1 MNEKKVNKQTK
12 NKFSLKEVTGIVIIT
27 MLVSFFIGFF
37 VNGKKTNESLSHY
50 EKELLDNYQYILN
63 NYYKEIDARDLVSL
77 AIKGM
82 IGNLDDPY
90 ADYIDNEQ
98 LEEFNLQINGEYQ
111 GIGIQITYDENKRPI
126 IVTVFENS
134 PAATSGLKSGD
145 VLISVANVSVE
156 NKTLE
161 EVKQIVFE
169 QETNEFA
176 IEYLRD
182 NEQYST
188 MIKKTNVIID
198 STMKKIF
205 EDNGKKIGYLKLE
218 SFTTKSYTQFREK
231 LLELE
236 ENEIGSLI
244 IDLRYNTGG
253 QLTAVDNIVSLF
265 IKKDEVIYQMKEKD
279 IITKYYSS
287 GDVGRDYEIVVL
299 INEYS
304 ASASELMASAL
315 KEKYQAILIGTKTYG
330 KGTAQEVIALENGE
344 QYKFTTKEWLTA
356 NGNSIEK
363 VGIEPNIEIEQSI
376 EYYENPSDD
385 NDNQLKEAINYLKN
399 RGL

>member
-1 MNEKKVNKQTK
+1 MNEKKENKKIK

-37 VNGKKTNESLSHY
+37 VNDKKTNETLSHY
-50 EKELLDNYQYILN
+50 EKELLENYQYILN

-90 ADYIDNEQ
+90 ADYIDDEQ
-98 LEEFNLQINGEYQ
+98 LDDFNLQLNGEYQ
-111 GIGIQITYDENKRPI
+111 GIGVQITYDEEERPI
-126 IVTVFENS
+126 IVTVFEDS
-134 PAATSGLKSGD
+134 PAAASGLKKGD
-145 VLISVANVSVE
+145 ILVSIAGEKVE
-156 NKTLE
+156 NKELE
-161 EVKQIVFE
+161 EVKRIVSE
-169 QETNEFA
+169 QKNNEFS

-182 NEQYST
+182 KQVYST
-188 MIKKTNVIID
+188 VIRKTNVIID
-198 STMKKIF
+198 STTKKVF
-205 EDNGKKIGYLKLE
+205 EENSKKIGYLKLE
-218 SFTTKSYTQFREK
+218 SFTAKSYTQFKQK
-231 LLELE
+231 LIELE
-236 ENEIGSLI
+236 EDGIESLI

-253 QLTAVDNIVSLF
+253 QLAAVDNIVSLF

-279 IITKYYSS
+279 VITKYYSS
-287 GDVGRDYEIVVL
+287 GDLERDYKIVVL

-315 KEKYQAILIGTKTYG
+315 KEKYSAVLIGTKTYG

-363 VGIEPNIEIEQSI
+363 VGVEPNIKIEQSM
-376 EYYENPSDD
+376 EYYKNPSDD
-385 NDNQLKEAINYLKN
+385 NDKQLNEAINYLKK
-399 RGL
+399 

>member
-1 MNEKKVNKQTK
+1 MNEKKENKKIK
-12 NKFSLKEVTGIVIIT
+12 NKFSLKEVAGIVIIT

-37 VNGKKTNESLSHY
+37 VNDKKTNETLSHY
-50 EKELLDNYQYILN
+50 EKELLENYQYILN

-82 IGNLDDPY
+82 VGNLDDPY
-90 ADYIDNEQ
+90 ADYIDDEQ

-111 GIGIQITYDENKRPI
+111 GIGIQITYDENERPI
-126 IVTVFENS
+126 IVTVFEDS

-145 VLISVANVSVE
+145 VLVSVANVSVE

-161 EVKQIVFE
+161 EVKQIVSE
-169 QETNEFA
+169 QKTNEFA

-182 NEQYST
+182 NEQYSA
-188 MIKKTNVIID
+188 MIRKTNVIID
-198 STMKKIF
+198 STTKKIF
-205 EDNGKKIGYLKLE
+205 EENNKKIGYLKLE
-218 SFTTKSYTQFREK
+218 SFTAKSYTQFKEK
-231 LLELE
+231 LSELE
-236 ENEIGSLI
+236 ENAIDSLI

-287 GDVGRDYEIVVL
+287 GKFGRDYKIVVL

-315 KEKYQAILIGTKTYG
+315 KEKYGAVLIGTKTYG
-330 KGTAQEVIALENGE
+330 KGTAQEVIALKNGE

-356 NGNSIEK
+356 KGNSIEK
-363 VGIEPNIEIEQSI
+363 VGIEPNIKVEQST
-376 EYYENPSDD
+376 EYFENPSDD
-385 NDNQLKEAINYLKN
+385 NDEQLKEALKYLKK
-399 RGL
+399 